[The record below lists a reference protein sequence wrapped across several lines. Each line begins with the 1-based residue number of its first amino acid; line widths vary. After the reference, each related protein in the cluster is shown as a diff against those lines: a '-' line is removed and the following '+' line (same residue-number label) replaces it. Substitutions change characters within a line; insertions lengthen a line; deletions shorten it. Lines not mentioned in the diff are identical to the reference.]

1 VVRAALVSRLV
12 PFALLSLLLYA
23 GGCDSLSEFKGT
35 FSGPVVKGSFVRSCF
50 SAETRAK
57 LTFHPSAA
65 VSRAAIQSEE
75 QRNWLT
81 LSVGDEIVFDAA
93 LDPIESLSSDV
104 LADFDYP
111 GQKRLRNFMLLARS
125 EQGPLAGRDVVV
137 VVSLLADK
145 QIEVRV
151 IGRGADDAPPC
162 SEQEGDSDADAGAP
176 TAPEYYGLFKLK

>member
-1 VVRAALVSRLV
+1 MPRSAPL
-12 PFALLSLLLYA
+12 FLLPLLLFA
-23 GGCDSLSEFKGT
+23 TACDSLSEFKGT

-50 SAETRAK
+50 SAETRAQ
-57 LTFHPSAA
+57 LTFHPSSA
-65 VSRAAIQSEE
+65 VSRAAIRSED

-81 LSVGDEIVFDAA
+81 LSVQDEVVFDAA
-93 LDPIESLSSDV
+93 LDPIEALASDT

-125 EQGPLAGRDVVV
+125 EQGPLAGRDVLV

-151 IGRGADDAPPC
+151 IGRGADGTPSC
-162 SEQEGDSDADAGAP
+162 SDDERTDADAGAQA
-176 TAPEYYGLFKLK
+176 APEYYGLFKLK